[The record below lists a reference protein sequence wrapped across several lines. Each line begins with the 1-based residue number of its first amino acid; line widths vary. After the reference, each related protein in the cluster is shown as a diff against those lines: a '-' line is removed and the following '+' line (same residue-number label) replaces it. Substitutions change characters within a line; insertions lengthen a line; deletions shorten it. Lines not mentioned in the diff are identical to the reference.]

1 VATSV
6 VGRTKVRRYTR
17 RVDRSALVD
26 LIRYHARSNERILD
40 TTELLSRDELEQPAA
55 LDHGSIV
62 ATLRHLVVVD
72 NSWREFLLG
81 HDVDDAY
88 DWEVPALPDLPR
100 IRSFW
105 IAESERLLAIVEA
118 LGDEDVGR
126 VYSWASDGAIVTAT
140 VSLIVAHVV
149 NHGTQHRS
157 ELARHLTELGRS
169 PGDMDLL

>member
-1 VATSV
+1 
-6 VGRTKVRRYTR
+6 
-17 RVDRSALVD
+17 VDRSVLEDLV
-26 LIRYHARSNERILD
+26 RYHARSNERVLETI
-40 TTELLSRDELEQPAA
+40 ELLSSDELERPGA

-62 ATLRHLVVVD
+62 ATLRHLVIVD

-88 DWEVPALPDLPR
+88 DWEVPALPDLAS

-105 IAESERLLAIVEA
+105 TDEWERLLTHVEA
-118 LGDEDVGR
+118 LSDEDAMR
-126 VYSWASDGAIVTAT
+126 AYSWTSDGATVTAT
-140 VSLIVAHVV
+140 LSLIVAHIV

-157 ELARHLTELGRS
+157 ELARHLTELGHS